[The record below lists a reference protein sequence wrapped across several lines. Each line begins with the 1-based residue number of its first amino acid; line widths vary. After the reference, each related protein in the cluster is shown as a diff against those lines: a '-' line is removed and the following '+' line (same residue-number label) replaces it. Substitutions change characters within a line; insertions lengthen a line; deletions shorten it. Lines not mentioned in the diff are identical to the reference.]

1 MKKLIRAN
9 EGNPGAQ
16 TAKLYDL
23 SADATEQD
31 NLAGSNPAEEAA
43 LEQEMVDTIEAAKDP
58 TVETTTTEISC
69 EECQNLMALG
79 YQDNCDAACGGG

>member
-1 MKKLIRAN
+1 
-9 EGNPGAQ
+9 
-16 TAKLYDL
+16 
-23 SADATEQD
+23 
-31 NLAGSNPAEEAA
+31 
-43 LEQEMVDTIEAAKDP
+43 MVDTIEAAKDP